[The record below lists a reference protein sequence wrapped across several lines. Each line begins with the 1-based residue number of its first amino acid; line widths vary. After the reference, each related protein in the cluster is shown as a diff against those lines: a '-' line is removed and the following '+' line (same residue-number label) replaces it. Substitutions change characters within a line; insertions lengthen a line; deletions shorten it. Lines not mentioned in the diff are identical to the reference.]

1 MGMRALDEHRE
12 VYPAFDNYPAR
23 VPRFFAVQ
31 PAPTLGISLSP
42 TRNGRKVGSASTQP
56 ESCKLATFLVRR
68 WDKRNIIKGMSR
80 VRRSR
85 HTPTGKRFP
94 MTSHIQHTECICG
107 QPNCPLHGLCHCG
120 CGKPAK
126 PTKVWRPT
134 RGLAKGQPQKWLI
147 GHQSR
152 ANTGTLEAGH
162 FKIEGVYC
170 RLIPLSRGLYA
181 IVWESDY
188 ESLIRHKWHARRTS
202 KHPGYYAART
212 VRHGKTREMVY
223 MHREILRLQPGD
235 GIEVDHADNLATLN
249 NARSN
254 IRRSPRERKPLEYW
268 SPKTQQTRG

>member
-1 MGMRALDEHRE
+1 M
-12 VYPAFDNYPAR
+12 
-23 VPRFFAVQ
+23 
-31 PAPTLGISLSP
+31 
-42 TRNGRKVGSASTQP
+42 
-56 ESCKLATFLVRR
+56 
-68 WDKRNIIKGMSR
+68 
-80 VRRSR
+80 
-85 HTPTGKRFP
+85 TP
-94 MTSHIQHTECICG
+94 HIQHTECICG

-188 ESLIRHKWHARRTS
+188 ESLIRHKWHARRNPR
-202 KHPGYYAART
+202 HPGYYAART

-223 MHREILRLQPGD
+223 MHRELLGLQPGD

-254 IRRSPRERKPLEYW
+254 IRSVSGNENRWNTRLQKRNKLGIKGVSKVEGYELYGARIRANGVVYNLGYFRKKEKAAAAYAEAAKMLHG
-268 SPKTQQTRG
+268 KFARLK